1 MNRNSS
7 NNNFQNNRKPN
18 SSQNQYNSNPN
29 NLNSNNKK
37 YTRNYNRSTR
47 NNSDYGN
54 NDYKGEN
61 IYSRNNSSER
71 RKNNSSNGNNIV
83 NINENISER
92 RNNISKNEII
102 EEDSYVP
109 YSEKKRLV
117 AARNA
122 RLLPMFVFL
131 LITLYLGG
139 HLISMAT
146 TNSKIGLE
154 TVLLGTLDSLQEYEG
169 IIVRSEYV
177 ATAPVNGQVEY
188 AYAQGDRVSKNSVV
202 AIVQDELK
210 TTPIEQKILEIDQSI
225 LKTQKN
231 RSDISIYSEDIAR
244 IDQDIQQIILQNASS
259 FMNESMSSVYD
270 VKSRVQT
277 AMNQRNEIWFSENIS
292 GISQLTSQKFEY
304 ENQLEDSITSV
315 RADESG
321 IITFTYDGLEEEFN
335 VDSLDDITQAQIG
348 KSSVHEIDK
357 DHNFNEGEAVFK
369 IVSNNQWYIVAFL
382 PKTSTLDWKVDDVRE
397 ISLKSGSGKIAI
409 SCKITS
415 ITSNENTSKVVFST
429 FERVDAFMNERDV
442 ILYPEINVTDGLK
455 IPNSALVEKTLMPIP
470 RNYITQVSKDI
481 CVRVVN
487 KDGEEEKL
495 VPVSIITSDSAY
507 NYVDVSTA
515 LNTGDNIINNDGVI
529 HEVSSLRAVPGVYA
543 ANTSLARFTYV
554 EVLEQNLEYAI
565 IKSGDAYSIKPYDLI
580 VSDAKN
586 IIEGQSLY

>member
-7 NNNFQNNRKPN
+7 NNNFQNNRKP
-18 SSQNQYNSNPN
+18 SSSKNQYNSNLN
-29 NLNSNNKK
+29 NLNPNDKK
-37 YTRNYNRSTR
+37 YTRNYNRS
-47 NNSDYGN
+47 NSGYRN

-71 RKNNSSNGNNIV
+71 RKNNSNNSSNIV
-83 NINENISER
+83 NINEHINER
-92 RNNISKNEII
+92 RNNSFKDEII
-102 EEDSYVP
+102 EEENYVP

-131 LITLYLGG
+131 LITIYLGG
-139 HLISMAT
+139 HLIGMAT

-177 ATAPVNGQVEY
+177 ATAPVDGQVEY

-259 FMNESMSSVYD
+259 FMDESMSSVYD

-277 AMNQRNEIWFSENIS
+277 AMNQRNEIWFSENIA

-315 RADESG
+315 RASESG

-335 VDSLDDITQAQIG
+335 FDSLDDITQAQIG
-348 KSSVHEIDK
+348 KASVQEIDK
-357 DHNFNEGEAVFK
+357 DHNFDEGEAVFK
-369 IVSNNQWYIVAFL
+369 IISNNQWYIVAFL
-382 PKTSTLDWKVDDVRE
+382 PKTSVLDWKADDVRE
-397 ISLKSGSGKIAI
+397 ISLKSGSEKIAI
-409 SCKITS
+409 SCKIRS
-415 ITSNENTSKVVFST
+415 ITSDENTSKVVFST
-429 FERVDAFMNERDV
+429 FERVDAFMNERNV

-515 LNTGDNIINNDGVI
+515 LNVGDNIINNDGVI